1 MATYSEILAL
11 RESNAFRFVCPVF
24 NQEVEAADCFDLLH
38 HHMRGE
44 QVPERNGCHAC
55 IRASKC
61 PTREMLDEAS
71 EDPKRY
77 YSETSKLGR
86 ISEKVL
92 ERGVSILV
100 PNSVLDHFRVE
111 DEERKIIAALNE
123 GTKPTAR
130 SKIKTRARVK
140 KPDPAP
146 PSVSSPRPAAE
157 EEGVVSA
164 AQSGDLGAAITA
176 AVAAETAVAA
186 TPKPEIAEL
195 QQQAE
200 KKVEELKAEGWQQKD
215 FAEALKQEVSE
226 PHTIPP
232 DGTPHDNP
240 RMADVEPYVG
250 PPVASAPA
258 KPKSLI
264 EIAREM
270 QAKRNAGQ

>member
-24 NQEVEAADCFDLLH
+24 NQEVEAADCFDLLY

-44 QVPERNGCHAC
+44 QVPDRNGCHAC

-61 PTREMLDEAS
+61 PTREMLDEAGD
-71 EDPKRY
+71 DPKRY
-77 YSETSKLGR
+77 YSETAKLGR
-86 ISEKVL
+86 ISERTL
-92 ERGVSILV
+92 ERLTAIAV

-111 DEERKIIAALNE
+111 DEDRKIIAALNE
-123 GTKPTAR
+123 GISLPAAR
-130 SKIKTRARVK
+130 TKIKTRARVK

-186 TPKPEIAEL
+186 TPKPESTTLLAPTRVDSAGASAD
-195 QQQAE
+195 QSD
-200 KKVEELKAEGWQQKD
+200 VEQRL
-215 FAEALKQEVSE
+215 EAPARPSE
-226 PHTIPP
+226 P
-232 DGTPHDNP
+232 D
-240 RMADVEPYVG
+240 
-250 PPVASAPA
+250 
-258 KPKSLI
+258 KPKSLV